1 MADLTGPF
9 TGAHALVTGGGTG
22 IGAAVAQALSKA
34 GASVTLAGRRRE
46 PLDEVAATLP
56 RATVC
61 TADVTDEASLA
72 ALVVHAQKTFGAIDI
87 VVANAGGAMSAPF
100 TKTDLAKWQSIV
112 DVNLTGAFL
121 TVKSVLGDLLR
132 KDATK
137 SPRRVIFIASTA
149 GLKGYP
155 YVVPYVAAKH
165 GVIGLARGLALE
177 LAKTPVTVNAV
188 CPGYVET
195 PLFDATIANIMKTTG
210 RSAEQS
216 KSDLLKSNP
225 QGRAIRPEEVAETVL
240 WLCSPAAQ
248 SVTGQA
254 VAMSGGEI

>member
-1 MADLTGPF
+1 MTDL

-22 IGAAVAQALSKA
+22 IGAAVARALCGA

-46 PLDEVAATLP
+46 PLEAVAAALP

-61 TADVTDEASLA
+61 TADVTDESSLA
-72 ALVVHAQKTFGAIDI
+72 ALVAHARAAFGAIDI

-100 TKTDLAKWQSIV
+100 AKTDRARWQEII

-121 TVKSVLGDLLR
+121 TVKATLADVLR
-132 KDATK
+132 KEAAEH
-137 SPRRVIFIASTA
+137 PRRVIFIASTA

-165 GVIGLARGLALE
+165 GVVGLTRALALE

-195 PLFDATIANIMKTTG
+195 PLLDATIANIMQATG
-210 RSAEQS
+210 RSAVEA
-216 KSDLLKSNP
+216 KSDLLRSNP
-225 QGRAIRPEEVAETVL
+225 QGRAIKPDEVAETVL
-240 WLCSPAAQ
+240 WLCAPAAQ

-254 VAMSGGEI
+254 IAMSGGEI

>member
-1 MADLTGPF
+1 MTSLA
-9 TGAHALVTGGGTG
+9 GAHALITGGGTG
-22 IGAAVAQALSKA
+22 IGAAVARILSAA

-46 PLDEVAATLP
+46 PLEAVAAKLP
-56 RATVC
+56 RATIC
-61 TADVTDEASLA
+61 PTDVTDETSCA
-72 ALVVHAQKTFGAIDI
+72 ALVEHARKAFGAIDI

-100 TKTDLAKWQSIV
+100 AKTDLAKWQDTIN
-112 DVNLTGAFL
+112 VNLTGSFL
-121 TVKSVLGDLLR
+121 TVKAALADLLR
-132 KDATK
+132 KEPSTG
-137 SPRRVIFIASTA
+137 PRRVVFIASTA

-165 GVIGLARGLALE
+165 GVVGLARGLALE
-177 LAKTPVTVNAV
+177 YARTPLTVNAV

-210 RSAEQS
+210 RTAEQA

-225 QGRAIRPEEVAETVL
+225 QGRAITPEEVAKTVL
-240 WLCSPAAQ
+240 WLCDPAAQ

-254 VAMSGGEI
+254 IAMSGGET

>member
-1 MADLTGPF
+1 MTDL
-9 TGAHALVTGGGTG
+9 TGAHALITGGGTG
-22 IGAAVAQALSKA
+22 IGAAVARVLSNA

-46 PLDEVAATLP
+46 PLDEVASSLP

-61 TADVTDEASLA
+61 TADVTDEASCA
-72 ALVVHAQKTFGAIDI
+72 ALVAHAQKAFGPIDI

-100 TKTDLAKWQSIV
+100 AKTDLAKWQDII

-121 TVKSVLGDLLR
+121 TVKSALSDLLR
-132 KDATK
+132 KDAAQR
-137 SPRRVIFIASTA
+137 PRRVIFIASTA

-165 GVIGLARGLALE
+165 GVVGLARSLALE
-177 LAKTPVTVNAV
+177 LAKSPVTVNAV

-195 PLFDATIANIMKTTG
+195 PLFDATIANIMKSTG
-210 RSAEQS
+210 RTAEQS
-216 KSDLLKSNP
+216 KADLLKSNP
-225 QGRAIRPEEVAETVL
+225 QGRAIKPEEVAETVL
-240 WLCSPAAQ
+240 WLCSHAAQ

-254 VAMSGGEI
+254 VAMSGGET